1 MSELLDRVAEEV
13 RKRAPVAILDL
24 RDNIQEAINVCLEEN
39 KDAEEPKA
47 VVVSIPIGVKWN
59 VTEGTVEITTSVSVK
74 HRIRDQITLED
85 PNQPPLVDRDG
96 QPLAPSIEKPL
107 RKIRNAVNGGDL

>member
-39 KDAEEPKA
+39 KDAEDAYNIYHHGTHGQHGHTPWK
-47 VVVSIPIGVKWN
+47 VVMGLNGYEDTRTRWLNIGAYIAAMV
-59 VTEGTVEITTSVSVK
+59 
-74 HRIRDQITLED
+74 Q
-85 PNQPPLVDRDG
+85 
-96 QPLAPSIEKPL
+96 
-107 RKIRNAVNGGDL
+107 GGAK